1 MHDVANVEAK
11 NPVIVAEVLYAE
23 GATGGYFE
31 LLLNLQLVHLFVGLE
46 RDLQPLLLC
55 HPVLEEVAT
64 LLKVELANRPEL
76 LLYADQLIN
85 NIVCLVYLLLED
97 LDSLGYVLGAASIR
111 SCRAVSAA
119 FTDATLSCTAE
130 GSFHAQVLSI
140 VSCLISV
147 GSVIGEKWIQKVT
160 CQSLCPLK
168 LVITGIEVHSRL
180 FETESVDSFE
190 AFTFILSLLRVSR
203 REVAECKA
211 TVIQHVCTTA
221 LHITTTCAAELV

>member
-1 MHDVANVEAK
+1 MHDVANVEAED
-11 NPVIVAEVLYAE
+11 PIIVAEGLYAE
-23 GATGGYFE
+23 GAAGSDFE

-64 LLKVELANRPEL
+64 LLEVELADRPEL
-76 LLYADQLIN
+76 LLYADQLIDD
-85 NIVCLVYLLLED
+85 VVRFVYLLLED
-97 LDSLGYVLGAASIR
+97 LDSLGHVLGAASIR

-119 FTDATLSCTAE
+119 FTDATLSCAAE

-140 VSCLISV
+140 LSGLVFV
-147 GSVIGEKWIQKVT
+147 GPVIGEKWIQKVT
-160 CQSLCPLK
+160 CQSLCTSK
-168 LVITGIEVHSRL
+168 LVITGIKIHGRL
-180 FETESVDSFE
+180 LETESVDSFE

-221 LHITTTCAAELV
+221 LHITTACAAELV